1 MNGGSPKWN
10 ILIHVAQCFKN
21 DSIGFVN
28 RFILLVSLF
37 LKNMVTI
44 YQGVN

>member
-1 MNGGSPKWN
+1 MLVQSPKWN
-10 ILIHVAQCFKN
+10 ILIHVAQCIKN
-21 DSIGFVN
+21 DGIGFVN

-37 LKNMVTI
+37 LKNRVTI